1 MASSSIGIDPPR
13 PIYKESDINKLFEEV
28 KHIAIA
34 SDYNFDNYMITIG
47 DNEPASYTQIM
58 NHILN
63 TIKSATEDKTKN
75 EDIPLQQRVAQ
86 LNNYIGETFTQ
97 ENIQDWNASKNFT
110 TLTILNHFI
119 RNVYAFLLLF
129 INQYLRSNI
138 LIKQKYDTPHT
149 PNLPPDHNLRNYY
162 DTAKNIL
169 KNIKPEDNLQGFTKR
184 FVENMVAEEEGQ
196 KKEKDDK
203 AKKINERNFAER
215 MNSEYMAHVNHKR
228 LKGLYQVLTPL
239 TTSFN
244 DSNGDKVTK
253 AFYIQNFGGGG
264 DCLFLT
270 LLAILK
276 VYRPAQLVK
285 ILNEYQNSHTNIFTL
300 PYTDNVIDIQYE
312 AWILRHVIV
321 DYILNN
327 LQTYVYPEVER
338 NQRRG
343 LTASTRVD
351 MYGGTYENRLTLP
364 PPTKVGDLAPNGGAS
379 PDKSIFLF
387 LNGVVTTNDGTITN
401 IDKSKKYD
409 IEMKLWDTYGTEV
422 ELAAATQ
429 LFNINII
436 DINTDGVEER
446 FLFRLDDGFDAYIF
460 HQGHSHYMN
469 IWPNDSGKNDVI
481 LAVDFPLVGHAIH
494 PEIRESSS
502 IMAVPPPQ
510 PPLSGF
516 SRTTAASSPP
526 SASSTLPGGV
536 VQVFG
541 GYGKW
546 DDADTSQ
553 ANIIFAPIRSVIDD
567 LIQQGYEHIGLTY
580 AANQNQTIE
589 IFNKYGFNK
598 RDTALPSNFGNQKF
612 DNNNTPS
619 WWPSGGGQAY
629 VLQYMKQIL
638 NDPKY
643 QKHFRIIPFSTMEY
657 SRASGGT
664 PPNNTKNGDTDDC
677 IRFAELFL
685 QQDKSI
691 ILGWS
696 GLDNY
701 LYRKLVVEMIENVK
715 KITDDKIT
723 KYFSIG
729 GDMCRKGVN
738 TPQNSGIDLMIKYA
752 KWAIERWN
760 NESQQLIDNI
770 QNATIIDEYIKYA
783 TNALENATKNNTQ
796 SSINYWTDAL
806 SRANSKKIK
815 IDRINTSPPSPPA
828 PPSASSS
835 SPPAPPPSSPSASP
849 PSASSSTATA
859 VAAPPYLTL
868 TNMIAGI
875 DTSIDNFVE
884 QLSQRNPLKEISVN
898 ETGGKSSGTSAA
910 ASATTFT
917 RVDGDFPK
925 NTVPLYEQMVYHRA
939 GSMNMEPLSI
949 FIPTGYKI
957 NFQEINE
964 YFREMARRN
973 DPETQELMNLVFNPY
988 GNTPSAM
995 FYKHTL
1001 PGKPATGAG
1010 ARPVMFGGAYPST
1023 TTLTSKGV
1031 FNLDPKTEAFIQF
1044 KIDKWHRSYIDWC
1057 FYRNA
1062 TRFFVEKRELPKD
1075 ELVTL
1080 KMEFDEVFDA
1090 APDGEGL
1097 MKMVKV
1103 IEEDYT
1109 KIKDH
1114 YSENV
1119 NENPKISTNSNDF
1132 KSFIYLFDIL
1142 YAEIQKYKTDPLDY
1156 ITERKKY
1163 FPSYS
1168 FDANSLSF
1176 MVQVFDKFRSIFI
1189 QLKLLDESA
1198 HDVKHFIETVPYL
1211 SQLETLQSITDEFMR
1226 LKQSIEMNPALKS
1239 ANEIFE
1245 KYMLT
1250 SNGFID
1256 INRQMKHIPSY
1267 NLIQYVF
1274 QTICYNNEP
1283 LATPPPPPSGPDGL
1297 FEDYVAKLYPTAPS
1311 MATPSIPSIPSIP
1324 SEPKDIFDKPIDDDF
1339 ISKLYE
1345 LSNSHS
1351 NPNNAEITELRK
1363 TIDKHNSLIVMLN
1376 MRKSANS
1383 QSDIVF
1389 KGKSKAKP
1397 SRSGKRQKNDEEDEE
1412 YDEAAAAGENQDKQN
1427 LTKKIKQLNEIL
1439 FAYDESTDKDSYTNN
1454 DSLDDKIK
1462 QVETK
1467 IKLLKGK
1474 YFVSSLLF
1482 YNYHFV
1488 TDPASASSA
1497 SSEVTIAAANFFQ
1510 KFYTES
1516 KLGTPE
1522 LDAFPQKNAVHFS
1535 FGIDLIFWLMFRIS
1549 KYYFASFHANFIE
1562 NMREQIGPQNVVLRS
1577 LRENVQY
1584 KESKLNHVCE
1594 LAANLLG
1601 ISVVRIIPDRSSYLI
1616 KTDGEV
1622 FKGFVRVGAA
1632 TAAAAANEPSYSDK
1646 WKENIQ
1652 TGIYS
1657 GKVKYVTNEM
1667 AKGLN
1672 KALGLI
1678 DPAKTTNPQ
1687 QQTKDENHM
1696 KMKIVLVELLQHN
1709 TIQVVH
1715 MLFAKPRDIWYSPDM
1730 RTGSL
1735 TSASKWAIFRLE
1747 KPEIVTKSA
1756 FKSLKEKWD
1765 EEFTLTTAVAG
1776 AVAGAGTATGV
1787 RRLDDILNK
1796 TSQLSSDNF
1805 KIKII
1810 KDESFKN
1817 NTLSVGEKGL
1827 CVFLVETQPSPQM
1840 LAPGKDSAN
1849 EPRFQ
1854 NQVFSIGD
1862 IIPTIN
1868 DDHAV
1873 GAKLMQK
1880 LKDIIRPDAQKCS
1893 NVRGLIN
1900 EQASELSSITKDLFK
1915 SAGVD
1920 FSIKFA
1926 GLKNKMAAAA
1936 ANNAMQLLVVVTTQP
1951 YNIQTSPPQPNI
1963 DEAYKIASAYKGEPD
1978 FDAIIGYCLYLN
1990 GARAKTPA
1998 DADKQQ
2004 EGLKLIF
2011 SSYDKNSKY
2020 SGYILGLILMNAD
2033 DADVKDMAIITSIL
2047 NKLSQADNARIQN
2060 GGGGGRVRRI
2070 NQVGG
2075 GAAQLQIVLG
2085 LFKRA
2090 SANLPLAKVELVKMF
2105 MRKQIS
2111 ADDAVFIEGAEKM
2124 IKSVAD
2130 EEGYAQAEF
2139 MLAEILN
2146 PDEALKY
2153 YERAA
2158 AQGHKGASY
2167 KLAKI
2172 YLERTDK
2179 SESDRD
2185 KAHTLLTIAAKP
2197 DAGIVKYDYTE
2208 EIRQEAL
2215 TEKKKIED
2223 EIENEE
2229 VRTVAEAAAIDF
2241 LETKGDAAQEGV
2253 RYSVGAP
2260 QAVVYKDND
2269 IDDSDSDSVV
2279 DVDAGAGAGAGAG
2292 GDVVHV
2298 VDVDVD
2304 VGGLNLPDLPHKL
2317 TTSTITAAA
2326 AAAVATAVATAAAP
2340 QPPQP
2345 PPPKAVATEAGLSR
2359 SIGIR
2364 NYGQSSPLPSITVA
2378 MTAAATAAT
2387 AAAAATAVA
2396 PQPPPSSPRLSFRPA
2411 VAVGQHRSALTLP
2424 PLHPS
2429 HNVTA
2434 LLATIKLRRISVVN
2448 SVNAIFSKLNIGTKL
2463 VVDPD
2468 TVPTIQ
2474 NGAIL
2479 IKQFIMD
2486 DINLTEQLNIIERA
2500 ITARVQGFKSQLDA
2514 PLIRKFLSKYAEYS
2528 GIVELKTFP
2537 DYANVMRRYDEVIK
2551 DLRSSYSNVDGRFE
2565 MTIRLLDYPTI
2576 SLLVKSI
2583 QQHTV
2588 GEMDGPIHKFVLRFV
2603 DIDKH
2608 IGLIN
2613 AEIERYPEFER
2624 SIQDTTAA
2632 LLACVRKLNE
2642 ETLTKIEKKIT
2653 GLTDTYK
2660 PIIYSLARLEQNL
2673 LLQEGAVIEA

>member
-34 SDYNFDNYMITIG
+34 SVYNFDNYMITIG

-169 KNIKPEDNLQGFTKR
+169 KNIKPEDNLQVFTKR
-184 FVENMVAEEEGQ
+184 FVENMVAEEEGH

-203 AKKINERNFAER
+203 AEKINERNFAER
-215 MNSEYMAHVNHKR
+215 MNSAYMAHVNHKR

-285 ILNEYQNSHTNIFTL
+285 ILNEYQNSHTDIFKD
-300 PYTDNVIDIQYE
+300 PYTDNVIDIQYD

-321 DYILNN
+321 DYILNH
-327 LQTYVYPEVER
+327 LQNYVYPEVER

-351 MYGGTYENRLTLP
+351 TYGGTYENRLTLP

-409 IEMKLWDTYGTEV
+409 IEMKLWNTYGTEV

-481 LAVDFPLVGHAIH
+481 MAVDFPLVGHAIH

-502 IMAVPPPQ
+502 IKAVPPPK

-580 AANQNQTIE
+580 AANQDQTIA

-598 RDTALPSNFGNQKF
+598 GDTALPSNFGNQKF

-619 WWPSGGGQAY
+619 WWPSGTGQAY

-643 QKHFRIIPFSTMEY
+643 QKYFRIIPFSTMEY
-657 SRASGGT
+657 SGASGRT

-701 LYRKLVVEMIENVK
+701 LDRKLVAERIENVK
-715 KITDDKIT
+715 KIMDDKIT

-729 GDMCRKGVN
+729 GDMCRTRVDK
-738 TPQNSGIDLMIKYA
+738 PPNSGIDLMIKYA

-828 PPSASSS
+828 PPPSSS
-835 SPPAPPPSSPSASP
+835 SASPPSASP

-859 VAAPPYLTL
+859 LAAPPYLTL

-1062 TRFFVEKRELPKD
+1062 TRFFVENKQLPKD

-1080 KMEFDEVFDA
+1080 KMEFDEVYDA
-1090 APDGEGL
+1090 KSSGGNGL
-1097 MKMVKV
+1097 MKMVG
-1103 IEEDYT
+1103 IIQNDYQEIQKHYDT
-1109 KIKDH
+1109 NVKNDAKI
-1114 YSENV
+1114 
-1119 NENPKISTNSNDF
+1119 NENSNDF
-1132 KSFIYLFDIL
+1132 QTFIYLFDIL
-1142 YAEIQKYKTDPLDY
+1142 YAEIQKYKDAPLDY
-1156 ITERKKY
+1156 VTERKRY

-1168 FDANSLSF
+1168 FDANSLSLLL
-1176 MVQVFDKFRSIFI
+1176 QVFDKFRSIFL
-1189 QLKLLDESA
+1189 QLKLLDDATTHKS
-1198 HDVKHFIETVPYL
+1198 KNFIGIVPYL
-1211 SQLETLQSITDEFMR
+1211 SQLETLQSITDEFTK
-1226 LKQSIEMNPALKS
+1226 LKQSIETNPALKT
-1239 ANEIFE
+1239 ATEIFE

-1250 SNGFID
+1250 SNGFVD
-1256 INRQMKHIPSY
+1256 VTRQTKYIPSY
-1267 NLIQYVF
+1267 KIIQYVF
-1274 QTICYNNEP
+1274 QTIMGNLFVTYN
-1283 LATPPPPPSGPDGL
+1283 GQ
-1297 FEDYVAKLYPTAPS
+1297 F
-1311 MATPSIPSIPSIP
+1311 SIT
-1324 SEPKDIFDKPIDDDF
+1324 
-1339 ISKLYE
+1339 
-1345 LSNSHS
+1345 H
-1351 NPNNAEITELRK
+1351 NPNLKDEFNKVPDKTFVDVLNTLDLGINPLISRPHHSEKSNDYTQITKYNRLISLLTQRAAMTNSNDRQSSSSVSRGKRRVSAPADPDSAPADAQVENEDMGILSK
-1363 TIDKHNSLIVMLN
+1363 TINKTNKELDNAFNGDDVGWKTT
-1376 MRKSANS
+1376 
-1383 QSDIVF
+1383 Q
-1389 KGKSKAKP
+1389 
-1397 SRSGKRQKNDEEDEE
+1397 EE
-1412 YDEAAAAGENQDKQN
+1412 YRS
-1427 LTKKIKQLNEIL
+1427 KISEVQ
-1439 FAYDESTDKDSYTNN
+1439 
-1454 DSLDDKIK
+1454 
-1462 QVETK
+1462 TK
-1467 IKLLKGK
+1467 IDLLNQK
-1474 YFVSSLLF
+1474 YFVSTLLY
-1482 YNYHFV
+1482 YNYYFINKLPV
-1488 TDPASASSA
+1488 SSFTPPSLSLPIDSAQKR
-1497 SSEVTIAAANFFQ
+1497 AAVFFQ

-1516 KLGTPE
+1516 KLSNPE
-1522 LDAFPQKNAVHFS
+1522 LESLSDVLKKTVPFS
-1535 FGIDLIFWLMFRIS
+1535 FGIDLIFWVLFRIS

-1562 NMREQIGPQNVVLRS
+1562 KLKEQIGPQNPTLRS

-1594 LAANLLG
+1594 IVAKLLG
-1601 ISVVRIIPDRSSYLI
+1601 VSVVRIIPDRSSYLI
-1616 KTDGEV
+1616 KADGEV
-1622 FKGFVRVGAA
+1622 FKGFVSVDPVLGYFKKWEDNIAA
-1632 TAAAAANEPSYSDK
+1632 PGGKYSAK
-1646 WKENIQ
+1646 I
-1652 TGIYS
+1652 
-1657 GKVKYVTNEM
+1657 KYVTNEM
-1667 AKGLN
+1667 TKGLD
-1672 KALGLI
+1672 KAVGLI
-1678 DPAKTTNPQ
+1678 DPTKTTNQ
-1687 QQTKDENHM
+1687 ADAIAENSK
-1696 KMKIVLVELLQHN
+1696 KMKEALIELLNHN
-1709 TIQVVH
+1709 TVQVIH
-1715 MLFAKPRDIWYSPDM
+1715 MLFAKPRDIWYSPDLKA
-1730 RTGSL
+1730 GSL
-1735 TSASKWAIFRLE
+1735 TSISKWAIFRLE
-1747 KPEIVTKSA
+1747 KPEIIAKSA
-1756 FKSLKEKWD
+1756 FKELKDRWD
-1765 EEFTLTTAVAG
+1765 KPMPTLSSTFE
-1776 AVAGAGTATGV
+1776 
-1787 RRLDDILNK
+1787 RRLDHILEK
-1796 TSQLSSDNF
+1796 TPSSPDTF
-1805 KIKII
+1805 KIKI
-1810 KDESFKN
+1810 
-1817 NTLSVGEKGL
+1817 
-1827 CVFLVETQPSPQM
+1827 VETDADFKQNIGKRLCIFVVAERPSPLM
-1840 LAPGKDSAN
+1840 LAPSKDSAN
-1849 EPRFQ
+1849 DPRFQ
-1854 NQVFSIGD
+1854 NLTFNTGGLEPSL
-1862 IIPTIN
+1862 N
-1868 DDHAV
+1868 DDHAL
-1873 GAKLMQK
+1873 GAKVMQK
-1880 LKDIIRPDAQKCS
+1880 LKDIVRPDAQKCS
-1893 NVRGLIN
+1893 NVRGMIKD
-1900 EQASELSSITKDLFK
+1900 QANELSALTTDLFK
-1915 SAGVD
+1915 AAGVD
-1920 FSIKFA
+1920 ISIKVTD
-1926 GLKNKMAAAA
+1926 LKTKIATAALNKA
-1936 ANNAMQLLVVVTTQP
+1936 LELIVVTENPAAGT
-1951 YNIQTSPPQPNI
+1951 YDVKISPPTANVY
-1963 DEAYKIASAYKGEPD
+1963 EALSIAERYKGDPD
-1978 FDAIIGYCLYLN
+1978 FDAVRGFCMFIKTR
-1990 GARAKTPA
+1990 RAEISKTP
-1998 DADKQQ
+1998 
-2004 EGLKLIF
+2004 
-2011 SSYDKNSKY
+2011 
-2020 SGYILGLILMNAD
+2020 
-2033 DADVKDMAIITSIL
+2033 TT
-2047 NKLSQADNARIQN
+2047 
-2060 GGGGGRVRRI
+2060 
-2070 NQVGG
+2070 
-2075 GAAQLQIVLG
+2075 
-2085 LFKRA
+2085 
-2090 SANLPLAKVELVKMF
+2090 
-2105 MRKQIS
+2105 
-2111 ADDAVFIEGAEKM
+2111 
-2124 IKSVAD
+2124 
-2130 EEGYAQAEF
+2130 EE
-2139 MLAEILN
+2139 N
-2146 PDEALKY
+2146 
-2153 YERAA
+2153 
-2158 AQGHKGASY
+2158 
-2167 KLAKI
+2167 
-2172 YLERTDK
+2172 T
-2179 SESDRD
+2179 
-2185 KAHTLLTIAAKP
+2185 
-2197 DAGIVKYDYTE
+2197 DYTE
-2208 EIRQEAL
+2208 IDL
-2215 TEKKKIED
+2215 ILDSFKKK
-2223 EIENEE
+2223 
-2229 VRTVAEAAAIDF
+2229 
-2241 LETKGDAAQEGV
+2241 
-2253 RYSVGAP
+2253 
-2260 QAVVYKDND
+2260 
-2269 IDDSDSDSVV
+2269 
-2279 DVDAGAGAGAGAG
+2279 
-2292 GDVVHV
+2292 
-2298 VDVDVD
+2298 
-2304 VGGLNLPDLPHKL
+2304 
-2317 TTSTITAAA
+2317 
-2326 AAAVATAVATAAAP
+2326 
-2340 QPPQP
+2340 
-2345 PPPKAVATEAGLSR
+2345 R
-2359 SIGIR
+2359 S
-2364 NYGQSSPLPSITVA
+2364 
-2378 MTAAATAAT
+2378 
-2387 AAAAATAVA
+2387 
-2396 PQPPPSSPRLSFRPA
+2396 PSS
-2411 VAVGQHRSALTLP
+2411 
-2424 PLHPS
+2424 
-2429 HNVTA
+2429 
-2434 LLATIKLRRISVVN
+2434 
-2448 SVNAIFSKLNIGTKL
+2448 IFI
-2463 VVDPD
+2463 
-2468 TVPTIQ
+2468 
-2474 NGAIL
+2474 
-2479 IKQFIMD
+2479 
-2486 DINLTEQLNIIERA
+2486 
-2500 ITARVQGFKSQLDA
+2500 
-2514 PLIRKFLSKYAEYS
+2514 
-2528 GIVELKTFP
+2528 
-2537 DYANVMRRYDEVIK
+2537 
-2551 DLRSSYSNVDGRFE
+2551 
-2565 MTIRLLDYPTI
+2565 
-2576 SLLVKSI
+2576 
-2583 QQHTV
+2583 
-2588 GEMDGPIHKFVLRFV
+2588 
-2603 DIDKH
+2603 
-2608 IGLIN
+2608 
-2613 AEIERYPEFER
+2613 
-2624 SIQDTTAA
+2624 
-2632 LLACVRKLNE
+2632 
-2642 ETLTKIEKKIT
+2642 
-2653 GLTDTYK
+2653 
-2660 PIIYSLARLEQNL
+2660 L
-2673 LLQEGAVIEA
+2673 LLL